1 MRLAPYDASLTF
13 PTDFAYFS
21 LRMQAP
27 PTSHSGLARWTHLF
41 GVLVIGLASAAILG
55 WIFDVSFLKRIVPG
69 SIAIKFNAALLFLLA
84 GISLLG
90 TPDSRSLGRRRMG
103 QICASLVILIGALTL
118 AEHITGQDLGI
129 DSLLIKEAAT
139 ATNKYYPGRM
149 SSQTAV
155 GFVFFGVAFLLSSR
169 RRRGWWKVVS
179 RALLVCVVFI
189 SLASLVGHLFGS
201 MFMVSVSQITGMAI
215 LTSLAFLLLCA
226 GLFCAMQESRQSKMV
241 LFSETTGGIMA
252 RRLLPVVILLPL
264 LLGWLMV
271 NGSKSGLYD
280 SPAGAAFFVVC
291 TVFFF
296 AVLVLATARQLH
308 VLDRAR
314 REAVEARDHTIARL
328 QHALDEVRALRGL
341 LPMCAWCKKVRDDQG
356 YWDDVAS
363 YISKHTD
370 ASVSH
375 GICPECSKEHFPAAQ
390 SA

>member
-1 MRLAPYDASLTF
+1 MPLPHTIH
-13 PTDFAYFS
+13 P
-21 LRMQAP
+21 
-27 PTSHSGLARWTHLF
+27 GLARWTQLF
-41 GVLVIGLASAAILG
+41 GVLVIGIGSAAILG

-69 SIAIKFNAALLFLLA
+69 SIAIKFNAALVFLLA
-84 GISLLG
+84 GVSLLG
-90 TPDSRSLGRRRMG
+90 AADCRSLGRRRMG
-103 QICASLVILIGALTL
+103 QVCASLVILVGALTL
-118 AEHITGQDLGI
+118 VEHISGQDLGI
-129 DSLLIKEAAT
+129 DSLLIKEAAS
-139 ATNKYYPGRM
+139 ATNKYSPGRM

-155 GFVFFGVAFLLSSR
+155 GFVFFGVAFLLSAR
-169 RRRGWWKVVS
+169 CRRGWWNVVS

-201 MFMVSVSQITGMAI
+201 MFLVSVSQITGMAI

-226 GLFCAMQESRQSKMV
+226 GLFCAMVESGQSKIV
-241 LFSETTGGIMA
+241 LLSETTGGIMA

-280 SPAGAAFFVVC
+280 TPAGAAFFVVC
-291 TVFFF
+291 TMVFF

-308 VLDRAR
+308 VLDLAR
-314 REAVEARDHTIARL
+314 RKAVEARDHTIAKL
-328 QHALDEVRALRGL
+328 QHALDEVRTLQGL

-363 YISKHTD
+363 YIAKNTE

-375 GICPECSKEHFPAAQ
+375 GICPECCKEHFPATQPAVTSPASQ
-390 SA
+390 SPSASPPASPC